1 MEVTSPKLRLLYYKN
16 VLDLA
21 VARFFGEF
29 NDDFSKTNASR
40 YVFSSDASRESLKKT
55 FKRIIIEVI
64 EELAEPWSIESPSW
78 LVLLGGCYPKNN
90 IILKH
95 RDSKDYFPAKLE
107 KTLKMKPAVKW
118 ILAEKDIDIDLEL
131 FNEIFNEVFSE
142 LATKKIQL
150 KPTLKNVVCISHKS
164 LDCYMLFKILK
175 WIYGRSAC
183 NNVYESSGIS
193 KSNLPLIA
201 INDLLSRYIHN
212 KQAMNKSREFKKYAL
227 EVKQQI
233 AELLNPSKL
242 VES

>member
-29 NDDFSKTNASR
+29 NNDFSKTSASR

-64 EELAEPWSIESPSW
+64 EELDEPWSIESPSW

-107 KTLKMKPAVKW
+107 KTLEMKPAVKW

-150 KPTLKNVVCISHKS
+150 KPALKNVVCISHKS

-183 NNVYESSGIS
+183 SNVYEASGIS

-201 INDLLSRYIHN
+201 INDLLSKYIHN
-212 KQAMNKSREFKKYAL
+212 KQAMNKSREFKKCAL
-227 EVKQQI
+227 EVKQQL

>member
-29 NDDFSKTNASR
+29 NNDFSKTSAFR
-40 YVFSSDASRESLKKT
+40 YVFGSDASRESLKKT

-64 EELAEPWSIESPSW
+64 EELDEPWSIESPSW

-107 KTLKMKPAVKW
+107 KTLEMKPAVKW

-150 KPTLKNVVCISHKS
+150 KPALKNVVCISHKS

-183 NNVYESSGIS
+183 SNVYEASGIS

-201 INDLLSRYIHN
+201 INDLLSKYIHN
-212 KQAMNKSREFKKYAL
+212 KQAMNKSREFKKCAL
-227 EVKQQI
+227 EVKQQL

>member
-1 MEVTSPKLRLLYYKN
+1 MDVASPKLRLLYYKN

-21 VARFFGEF
+21 IVRFFGEF
-29 NDDFSKTNASR
+29 NNDFSKTSSSR

-64 EELAEPWSIESPSW
+64 EELAEPWSIEAPSW

-95 RDSKDYFPAKLE
+95 LDPKDYFPAKLY
-107 KTLKMKPAVKW
+107 KTLEMKPGIKW
-118 ILAEKDIDIDLEL
+118 ILAEKDIDVDLEL

-142 LATKKIQL
+142 IATKKIHL
-150 KPTLKNVVCISHKS
+150 KPSLKNVVCISHKS
-164 LDCYMLFKILK
+164 LDCYMLFKIIK

-183 NNVYESSGIS
+183 NNVYEASGIS
-193 KSNLPLIA
+193 KSKLPLIA

-212 KQAMNKSREFKKYAL
+212 KQEVNKSKEFKKCAL
-227 EVKQQI
+227 EVKQQLV
-233 AELLNPSKL
+233 ELLNPSKL